1 MPIYE
6 YQCQVCGARFD
17 KLVRSIQTPMTVQ
30 CPQCGS
36 QDCRKALSLFGTT
49 GSSSTG
55 SSAGAG
61 ASCAPSG

>member
-6 YQCQVCGARFD
+6 YQCESCGARFD
-17 KLVRSIQTPMTVQ
+17 KLVRSTQAPLTVQ

-36 QDCRKALSLFGTT
+36 QDCRKTLSLFGTT
-49 GSSSTG
+49 TG
-55 SSAGAG
+55 SSAGPG